1 MSDKIFTQGMIVKR
15 HEKAPSY
22 VVCGLSFKTEEF
34 IKWLQENDKGGWVNV
49 DVKQS
54 QGGKYYGELNTYE
67 KGSQTSKKAPNSNEK
82 AKDEEYTNSGD
93 TGANKANSGEV
104 EILPEDV
111 PF

>member
-15 HEKAPSY
+15 HEKAPQY
-22 VVCGLSFKTEEF
+22 VICGLSFKTEEF
-34 IKWLQENDKGGWVNV
+34 IKWLQANDKGGWVNV

-67 KGSQTSKKAPNSNEK
+67 KGKKGSNDTNHAQGGKNAVEGQNEPSSGIV
-82 AKDEEYTNSGD
+82 EESI
-93 TGANKANSGEV
+93 E
-104 EILPEDV
+104 PEDV